1 MRVFNL
7 TEVLCPHDG
16 KDGAWSGMREI
27 SMLRKCQK
35 RNSVI
40 SYSAFKVSL
49 FFPPF
54 FGGVV
59 IVVLFFFP
67 PP

>member
-27 SMLRKCQK
+27 S
-35 RNSVI
+35 
-40 SYSAFKVSL
+40 L
-49 FFPPF
+49 FRQH
-54 FGGVV
+54 
-59 IVVLFFFP
+59 
-67 PP
+67 